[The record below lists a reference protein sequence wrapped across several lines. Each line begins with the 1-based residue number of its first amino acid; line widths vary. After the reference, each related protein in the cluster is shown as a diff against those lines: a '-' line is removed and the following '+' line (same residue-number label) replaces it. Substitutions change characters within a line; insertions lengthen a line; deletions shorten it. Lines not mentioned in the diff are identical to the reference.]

1 MIRMLKTIH
10 ATFDGMVLYP
20 EEPVDLEPGTYMRIT
35 IEILKPAKAK
45 TGSFLQT
52 ARSLKLEGPSDWST
66 NLEDYLYEP
75 KSEISDD

>member
-1 MIRMLKTIH
+1 MLKTIH
-10 ATFDGMVLYP
+10 ATFDGTALYP

-35 IEILKPAKAK
+35 IEILKPTKAK

-75 KSEISDD
+75 KSERSDD